1 MKGPGRPCRA
11 PRKGAASRFKFAD
24 RRGEPMHSDFLLQ
37 SLANRPE
44 VRAQDAIKFLY
55 QNAFGCGHLLPD
67 EAACVQFLREEME
80 QSEPDAS
87 APAFEPLGNGLCRLN
102 LRSPAVRLLPP
113 ERIARMMQGT
123 EAHFNA
129 SESLF
134 QDNLQLLREWAARF
148 GADQPPHGSA
158 PRLFFSLA
166 QLEAALAA
174 WEQSR
179 GLPRHSE
186 AYRNAC
192 HPAYRV
198 VLRRYG
204 DALPALTTLEEALQA
219 RGNAVLALDGDCA
232 SGKTTLSGLLAPL
245 YDCNVLHMDDF
256 FLPFALRTPDR
267 LAQPG
272 GNVHYERF
280 RAEVLAGLIA
290 GGPYGFGAFN
300 CHTGETIRQ
309 VVQPKPVTIIEGSY
323 ALHPAFEAD
332 YTSLHAVR
340 ALLTSSPAQQRA
352 RILRRNGPVL
362 LRRFESEWIPLEK
375 RYFEAYHKTR
385 QDLLI
390 LSGAT
395 APEDEPYGEENLP

>member
-1 MKGPGRPCRA
+1 
-11 PRKGAASRFKFAD
+11 
-24 RRGEPMHSDFLLQ
+24 MHSDFLLQ

-67 EAACVQFLREEME
+67 EAACVQYISEELA

-87 APAFEPLGNGLCRLN
+87 APAIEPLGNGLCRLN
-102 LRSPAVRLLPP
+102 LRSSTVRLLPP
-113 ERIARMMQGT
+113 ERIARMMRTT
-123 EAHFNA
+123 EAHFTG
-129 SESLF
+129 SETIF
-134 QDNLQLLREWAARF
+134 QDNLQLLRECAARF
-148 GADQPPHGSA
+148 GADQPSQGNA
-158 PRLFFSLA
+158 PRLSFTLA
-166 QLEAALAA
+166 QLEAALAD
-174 WEQSR
+174 WKQSG

-192 HPAYRV
+192 RPAYRV

-204 DALPALTTLEEALQA
+204 DTLSALVALEESRQA
-219 RGNAVLALDGDCA
+219 NGKAVLVLDGDCA
-232 SGKTTLSGLLAPL
+232 GGKTTLIDRIAPL

-256 FLPFALRTPDR
+256 FLPYALRTPDR

-280 RAEVLAGLIA
+280 RAEVLTGLIA
-290 GGPYGFGAFN
+290 GGPYGFGAFD

-309 VVQPKPVTIIEGSY
+309 AVQPKPVTLIEGSY

-332 YTSLHAVR
+332 YTKLHAVR
-340 ALLTSSPAQQRA
+340 ALLTVPPAQQRA
-352 RILRRNGPVL
+352 RILRRNGPDL
-362 LRRFESEWIPLEK
+362 LKRFETEWIPLEK
-375 RYFEAYHKTR
+375 QYFEAYHKTR
-385 QDLLI
+385 QDQLI

-395 APEDEPYGEENLP
+395 APEDEPNGEENLP